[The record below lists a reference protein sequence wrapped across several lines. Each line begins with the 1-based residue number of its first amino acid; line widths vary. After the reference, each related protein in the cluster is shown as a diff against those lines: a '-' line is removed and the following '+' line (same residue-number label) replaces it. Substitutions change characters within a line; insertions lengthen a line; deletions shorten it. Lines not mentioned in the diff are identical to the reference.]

1 LIGNLSASID
11 AQLPHM
17 LSRPLTLASLTVAR
31 SDFGRMEALYQS
43 LHASPRYRLLLA
55 AGAGHHDERL
65 GRTLQDVER
74 SGLPLDRLLPAVKG
88 GAGAQSAAVLAG
100 VGQWLEERQPD
111 ALFILGDR
119 YEMLAGAQAA
129 MLARVPVIHI
139 GGGHLTL
146 GALDERVR
154 HALSKL
160 AALHLV
166 ASEGC
171 GARVAALH
179 EDPAVIH
186 ILGAPELDA
195 LVQMEVAP
203 REAFCTA
210 LGLDPARPFLLVTLH
225 PETNVDDATNARLA
239 EAAHQALQV
248 TPHQVLITA
257 PSADPGNVR
266 FLELCEAL
274 PGMRANARYVPN
286 LGLHRYVAAL
296 HHAAAMVGNSSSGII
311 EAATAGLP
319 VVNIGARQAGRDR
332 AENVLDC
339 AFDAV
344 EIGRAIDAAIDPDFT
359 ARSRRVVNPYGDG
372 TFVAQAMS
380 LFDRLSWP
388 LAVDKPWLT

>member
-1 LIGNLSASID
+1 MS
-11 AQLPHM
+11 
-17 LSRPLTLASLTVAR
+17 SRPLTLASLTVAR

-74 SGLPLDRLLPAVKG
+74 SGLPLDCLLPAVEG
-88 GAGAQSAAVLAG
+88 GAGVQSAAVLAG
-100 VGQWLEERQPD
+100 VAQWLEERRPD
-111 ALFILGDR
+111 ALLILGDR

-166 ASEGC
+166 ASAGC
-171 GARVAALH
+171 GARVTALH
-179 EDPAVIH
+179 EDPTAIH
-186 ILGAPELDA
+186 VLGAPELDA
-195 LVQMEVAP
+195 LVQTAVTP
-203 REAFCTA
+203 RDEFCAA

-239 EAAHQALQV
+239 EAARQALLA

-257 PSADPGNVR
+257 PCADPGNAP
-266 FLELCEAL
+266 FLALCESL
-274 PGMRANARYVPN
+274 PGLRPDARYVPN
-286 LGLHRYVAAL
+286 LGLRRYVAAL

-339 AFDAV
+339 VFDAA
-344 EIGRAIDAAIDPDFT
+344 EIGRTVDAAIDPDFT

-372 TFVAQAMS
+372 TFAAQALS

-388 LAVDKPWLT
+388 LAVDKPWLA

>member
-1 LIGNLSASID
+1 
-11 AQLPHM
+11 M
-17 LSRPLTLASLTVAR
+17 YSRPLTLASLSVAR
-31 SDFGRMEALYQS
+31 SDFGRMEMLYQL

-55 AGAGHHDERL
+55 AGAGHHNERL
-65 GRTLQDVER
+65 GRSLQDIER
-74 SGLPLDRLLPAVKG
+74 SGLPLDYLLPALEG
-88 GAGAQSAAVLAG
+88 GGGAQSGGVLTSVAH
-100 VGQWLEERQPD
+100 WLEDRRPD
-111 ALFILGDR
+111 ALLILGDR

-129 MLARVPVIHI
+129 MLTQVPVIHI

-160 AALHLV
+160 AAMHLV
-166 ASEGC
+166 ATEACRS
-171 GARVAALH
+171 RVAALN

-186 ILGAPELDA
+186 VLGAPELDA
-195 LVQMEVAP
+195 LVHTTVMP
-203 REAFCTA
+203 RKDFCAA
-210 LGLDPARPFLLVTLH
+210 LRLDPSRPFLLVTLH
-225 PETNVDDATNARLA
+225 PETNVDCATNTRLA
-239 EAAHQALQV
+239 EVAKQALLT

-257 PSADPGNVR
+257 PCSDPGNEP

-274 PGMRANARYVPN
+274 PNLRADAYYVPN
-286 LGLHRYVAAL
+286 LGLKRYVAAL
-296 HHAAAMVGNSSSGII
+296 HHAVAMVGNSSSGII

-339 AFDAV
+339 AFDT
-344 EIGRAIDAAIDPDFT
+344 AAISCAIAAAVDPEFR

-372 TFVAQAMS
+372 TFAAQALS

-388 LAVDKPWLT
+388 LGLDKPWRA

>member
-1 LIGNLSASID
+1 
-11 AQLPHM
+11 M
-17 LSRPLTLASLTVAR
+17 FSRPITLAALTVAR

-43 LHASPRYRLLLA
+43 LHASPRYRLLIA

-65 GRTLQDVER
+65 GRTLLDVER

-100 VGQWLEERQPD
+100 VEQWLEERQPD
-111 ALFILGDR
+111 ALVILGDR

-179 EDPAVIH
+179 EDPATIH

-195 LVQMEVAP
+195 LV
-203 REAFCTA
+203 
-210 LGLDPARPFLLVTLH
+210 H
-225 PETNVDDATNARLA
+225 P
-239 EAAHQALQV
+239 
-248 TPHQVLITA
+248 
-257 PSADPGNVR
+257 
-266 FLELCEAL
+266 
-274 PGMRANARYVPN
+274 
-286 LGLHRYVAAL
+286 
-296 HHAAAMVGNSSSGII
+296 SGCH
-311 EAATAGLP
+311 G
-319 VVNIGARQAGRDR
+319 AGR
-332 AENVLDC
+332 
-339 AFDAV
+339 
-344 EIGRAIDAAIDPDFT
+344 
-359 ARSRRVVNPYGDG
+359 
-372 TFVAQAMS
+372 
-380 LFDRLSWP
+380 
-388 LAVDKPWLT
+388 

>member
-1 LIGNLSASID
+1 MST
-11 AQLPHM
+11 
-17 LSRPLTLASLTVAR
+17 RPLTLASLTVAR

-43 LHASPRYRLLLA
+43 LHVSPRYRLLLA

-65 GRTLQDVER
+65 GHTLQDVER
-74 SGLPLDRLLPAVKG
+74 SGLPLDCLLPAVEG

-100 VGQWLEERQPD
+100 VAQWLEERQPD
-111 ALFILGDR
+111 ALLILGDR

-154 HALSKL
+154 HAISKL

-179 EDPAVIH
+179 EDPAAIH
-186 ILGAPELDA
+186 VLGAPELDA
-195 LVQMEVAP
+195 LVRTAVTP
-203 REAFCTA
+203 REEFCAAF
-210 LGLDPARPFLLVTLH
+210 GLDPARPFLLVTLH

-239 EAAHQALQV
+239 KAAQQALLA

-257 PSADPGNVR
+257 PCADPGSAP
-266 FLELCEAL
+266 FLALCESL
-274 PGMRANARYVPN
+274 PGLRADACYVPN
-286 LGLHRYVAAL
+286 LGLRRYVAAL

-319 VVNIGARQAGRDR
+319 VVNIGVRQAGRDR

-339 AFDAV
+339 SFDAA
-344 EIGRAIDAAIDPDFT
+344 EIGRAIYAAIDSDFT

-372 TFVAQAMS
+372 TFAAQALF

-388 LAVDKPWLT
+388 LAVDKPWLA

>member
-1 LIGNLSASID
+1 MST
-11 AQLPHM
+11 
-17 LSRPLTLASLTVAR
+17 RPLAIASLTVAR
-31 SDFGRMEALYQS
+31 SDFNRMEVLYQS
-43 LHASPRYRLLLA
+43 LNASPHYRLLLA
-55 AGAGHHDERL
+55 AGAGHHSERL

-74 SGLPLDRLLPAVKG
+74 SGLPLDCLLPAVEG
-88 GAGAQSAAVLAG
+88 GPGVQSAAVLEG
-100 VGQWLEERQPD
+100 VALWLEKRRPD
-111 ALFILGDR
+111 ALLILGDR

-171 GARVAALH
+171 SARVAALH
-179 EDPAVIH
+179 EDPAAIH
-186 ILGAPELDA
+186 VLGAPELDT
-195 LVQMEVAP
+195 LVQTPVTP
-203 REAFCTA
+203 REDFCAA
-210 LGLDPARPFLLVTLH
+210 LGLDPTRFFLLVTLH
-225 PETNVDDATNARLA
+225 PETNRDETTNTRLA
-239 EAAHQALQV
+239 EAARQALLA
-248 TPHQVLITA
+248 TPHQLLITA
-257 PSADPGNVR
+257 PCADPGYEP
-266 FLELCEAL
+266 FLALCEAM
-274 PGMRANARYVPN
+274 PGLRADARYVPN
-286 LGLHRYVAAL
+286 LGLRRYVAAL

-339 AFDAV
+339 AFDAA
-344 EIGRAIDAAIDPDFT
+344 EIMRTISAAIVPDFT
-359 ARSRRVVNPYGDG
+359 ALSRRVINPYGDG
-372 TFVAQAMS
+372 TFAARVLA

-388 LAVDKPWLT
+388 LAVDKPWLA

>member
-1 LIGNLSASID
+1 
-11 AQLPHM
+11 M
-17 LSRPLTLASLTVAR
+17 YSRPITLASLTVAR
-31 SDFGRMEALYQS
+31 SDFGRMQALYQS

-65 GRTLQDVER
+65 GFSLQDIER
-74 SGLPLDRLLPAVKG
+74 SGLPLDCLLPAVQG
-88 GAGAQSAAVLAG
+88 GAGAQSAGVLAG
-100 VGQWLEERQPD
+100 MAQWLEQRRPD
-111 ALFILGDR
+111 ALLILGDR

-129 MLARVPVIHI
+129 MLARVPMIHI

-179 EDPAVIH
+179 EDPAAIH
-186 ILGAPELDA
+186 VLGAPELDA
-195 LVQMEVAP
+195 LVQTDVTP
-203 REAFCTA
+203 REEFFAA
-210 LGLDPARPFLLVTLH
+210 LCLDPARPLLLVTFH
-225 PETNVDDATNARLA
+225 PETNVDDTTNTRLA
-239 EAAHQALQV
+239 EAARQALLAM
-248 TPHQVLITA
+248 PHQILITA
-257 PSADPGNVR
+257 PCADPGNEP
-266 FLELCEAL
+266 FLALCESLAGL
-274 PGMRANARYVPN
+274 RADARYVPN
-286 LGLHRYVAAL
+286 LGLRRYVAAL

-339 AFDAV
+339 AFDAA
-344 EIGRAIDAAIDPDFT
+344 EIRCAIEAAIDPAFT

-372 TFVAQAMS
+372 TFAAQALS

-388 LAVDKPWLT
+388 LAVDKPWVA

>member
-1 LIGNLSASID
+1 MST
-11 AQLPHM
+11 
-17 LSRPLTLASLTVAR
+17 RPLILASLTVAR
-31 SDFGRMEALYQS
+31 SDFGRMEALYRA

-55 AGAGHHDERL
+55 AGAGHHDARL
-65 GRTLQDVER
+65 GRTLEDVQR
-74 SGLPLDRLLPAVKG
+74 SGLPLDRLLPAVNG
-88 GAGAQSAAVLAG
+88 GAGAQSAGVLAG
-100 VGQWLEERQPD
+100 VALWLEERRPD
-111 ALFILGDR
+111 ALLILGDR

-146 GALDERVR
+146 GAQDERVR

-179 EDPAVIH
+179 EDPATIH
-186 ILGAPELDA
+186 VLGAPELDA
-195 LVQMEVAP
+195 LVQTAVTP
-203 REAFCTA
+203 REEFCATH
-210 LGLDPARPFLLVTLH
+210 GLDPARPFLLVTLH
-225 PETNVDDATNARLA
+225 PETNVDDITNARLA
-239 EAAHQALQV
+239 EAALQV
-248 TPHQVLITA
+248 LLTTPHQILITA
-257 PSADPGNVR
+257 PCADTGNEP
-266 FLELCEAL
+266 FLLLCESL
-274 PGMRANARYVPN
+274 PGLRTDVRYVPN

-319 VVNIGARQAGRDR
+319 VVNIGDRQAGRDR

-339 AFDAV
+339 AFDAA
-344 EIGRAIDAAIDPDFT
+344 EIRRTIDIAVSPDFT

-372 TFVAQAMS
+372 TFAAQALS

-388 LAVDKPWLT
+388 LAVDKPWLA